1 MLRVGLVGCGK
12 IADGH
17 VEQIRAVGRAEL
29 VAVCD
34 REPLMAEQLATRMGI
49 AGRYADV
56 AEMIRAERLDIL
68 HIATPPDTR
77 LALAQLALGSGCH
90 LFVEKPFAMTAG
102 DARKIFEAAA
112 QAGRRV
118 SVNYLY
124 NYESV
129 ALDLERM
136 LAAGRLGEVVHMDVS
151 YGYNLA
157 GDYGMAVLADPNHW
171 VHRLPGKLF
180 HNVLDHVVSK
190 ITPHIGDDF
199 AVDVLAFRRRPAS
212 GVAMLDDMEDEL
224 RFALRSGSV
233 TAAGVVSAHARP
245 VTHALRMIGT
255 RDTVEVDYAA
265 RTLVFAARQAQ
276 PSALGRLFPPW
287 VQARQFARNGLRN
300 LAEFRR
306 YRFQYFAGMRELLAR
321 FYDAVARGAP
331 EPIPSDQ
338 VIRVCSVIDA
348 IVAGVRAAR

>member
-1 MLRVGLVGCGK
+1 
-12 IADGH
+12 
-17 VEQIRAVGRAEL
+17 
-29 VAVCD
+29 
-34 REPLMAEQLATRMGI
+34 MAEQLATRMAI
-49 AGRYADV
+49 AGRYVEVGD
-56 AEMIRAERLDIL
+56 MIRAEKLDIL
-68 HIATPPDTR
+68 HIATPPDTH
-77 LALAQLALGSGCH
+77 LPIAQLALDAGCH
-90 LFVEKPFAMTAG
+90 LFVEKPFATTAG
-102 DARKIFEAAA
+102 DARRIYEAAA
-112 QAGRRV
+112 RAGRRV

-136 LAAGRLGEVVHMDVS
+136 LAAGRLGDVVHMDVS

-157 GDYGMAVLADPNHW
+157 GDYGMAVLADPGHW

-190 ITPHIGDDF
+190 ISPYIGDDF
-199 AVDVLAFRRRPAS
+199 AVDVLAFRRRPAA

-224 RFALRSGSV
+224 RFVLRSGSV
-233 TAAGVVSAHARP
+233 TASGLVSAHARP
-245 VTHALRMIGT
+245 VTHVLRMIGT

-321 FYDAVARGAP
+321 FYDAVAGRAP
-331 EPIPSDQ
+331 EPIPAAQ

-348 IVAGVRAAR
+348 IVAGARAAR

>member
-17 VEQIRAVGRAEL
+17 VEQIRATGRADL

-49 AGRYADV
+49 GSRYTDV
-56 AEMIRAERLDIL
+56 ADMIRAERLDVL
-68 HIATPPDTR
+68 HIATPPDTHLPIAL
-77 LALAQLALGSGCH
+77 LALEAGCH

-102 DARKIFEAAA
+102 DARRIYEVARL
-112 QAGRRV
+112 AGRRV

-136 LAAGRLGEVVHMDVS
+136 LAEGRLGEVVHMDVS
-151 YGYNLA
+151 YGYNLS

-190 ITPHIGDDF
+190 ITPHIEDDF
-199 AVDVLAFRRRPAS
+199 SVDVLAFRRRPSA
-212 GVAMLDDMEDEL
+212 GIAMLDEMEDEL
-224 RFALRSGSV
+224 RFVLRSGSV
-233 TAAGVVSAHARP
+233 TASGLVSAHARP
-245 VTHALRMIGT
+245 VSHALRVIGT
-255 RDTVEVDYAA
+255 RDTAEVDYAA

-300 LAEFRR
+300 LAQFRR

-321 FYDAVARGAP
+321 FYDSIAGAAP
-331 EPIPSDQ
+331 EPIPPAQ
-338 VIRVCSVIDA
+338 VLRVCSVIDA
-348 IVAGVRAAR
+348 IVAGARAAR